1 MDMFKANKQLKK
13 LNNKGEINMKKLF
26 KGLSALTLVGLL
38 AAGSTVSVF
47 AQDEEAKFD
56 GEKVSVGVASDYEAD
71 VWEVVVEQAAE
82 EGIEVE
88 IVLFTDYVQPNI
100 SLQDGSTDLNAF
112 QHIAFLNSWNEEND
126 GDLTPLGFTY
136 VAPLRAYSD
145 KIESLDDLQ
154 DGDKVAIP
162 NDPTN
167 GGRALLALEQAGVI
181 EVDDAVGILP
191 TVDDITANDKNLEF
205 EELEAAQLAQVLPDV
220 AAAFINNNFA
230 LDAGLSVDDA
240 IFSDGDDI
248 ESLAADYKNVI
259 ATRGADVDNELYAH
273 IVALYQSETVVDK
286 LAEVS
291 NGADLPAWSENDEYP
306 LSLEAAEDDSE
317 TTEESTE
324 EATDEEASD
333 EE

>member
-1 MDMFKANKQLKK
+1 
-13 LNNKGEINMKKLF
+13 MKKLI
-26 KGLSALTLVGLL
+26 KGLSAVTLAGLL
-38 AAGSTVSVF
+38 AASSTVSVF
-47 AQDEEAKFD
+47 AQDEAGQFD
-56 GEKVSVGVASDYEAD
+56 GEHVTVGVASDYEAD
-71 VWEVVVEQAAE
+71 VWDVVVEKASQ

-112 QHIAFLNSWNEEND
+112 QHIAFLNSWNDEND
-126 GDLTPLGFTY
+126 GDLTALGFTY

-154 DGDKVAIP
+154 DGDKIGIP

-181 EVDDAVGILP
+181 EVDDEAGVLP

-220 AAAFINNNFA
+220 AAVFVNNNFA
-230 LDAGLSVDDA
+230 LDAGLSVEDA

-259 ATRGADVDNELYAH
+259 ATRAADVENELYAH
-273 IVALYQSETVVDK
+273 IVSLYQSEDVAVK
-286 LAEVS
+286 LDEVS
-291 NGADLPAWSENDEYP
+291 EGADLPAWTDNDAYP
-306 LSLEAAEDDSE
+306 LDVSAEATSDEAAEDSE
-317 TTEESTE
+317 ETAETEEESSE
-324 EATDEEASD
+324 E
-333 EE
+333 

>member
-1 MDMFKANKQLKK
+1 
-13 LNNKGEINMKKLF
+13 MKKLF
-26 KGLSALTLVGLL
+26 RGLSTLTLASLL
-38 AAGSTVSVF
+38 AASSTVGVF
-47 AQDEEAKFD
+47 AQDEAEKFE
-56 GEKVSVGVASDYEAD
+56 GEQVTVGVASDYEAD
-71 VWEVVVEQAAE
+71 VWEVVVDKAAE

-112 QHIAFLNSWNEEND
+112 QHIAFLNSWNEENE
-126 GDLTPLGFTY
+126 GDLTALGFTY

-154 DGDKVAIP
+154 DGDKIGIP

-181 EVDDAVGILP
+181 EVDDAAGVLP
-191 TVDDITANDKNLEF
+191 TIDDVTKNEKNLEF

-220 AAAFINNNFA
+220 AAVFVNNNFA

-248 ESLAADYKNVI
+248 ESLADDYKNVI
-259 ATRGADVDNELYAH
+259 ATRGEDVENELYAH
-273 IVALYQSETVVDK
+273 IVSLYQSEEVEAK
-286 LAEVS
+286 LKEVS
-291 NGADLPAWSENDEYP
+291 EGADLPAWTDKDAYP
-306 LSLEAAEDDSE
+306 LDLSAQTTTDVEA
-317 TTEESTE
+317 ESTE
-324 EATDEEASD
+324 ESEEESSND
-333 EE
+333 